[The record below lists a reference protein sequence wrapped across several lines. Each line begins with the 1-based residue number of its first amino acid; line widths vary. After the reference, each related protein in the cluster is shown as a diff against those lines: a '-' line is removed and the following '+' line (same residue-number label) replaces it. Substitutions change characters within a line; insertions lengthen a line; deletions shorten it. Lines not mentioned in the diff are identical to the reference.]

1 MGTNIPLGYEDTVAT
16 MRQAQTE
23 IISAL
28 NGAGITIQEY
38 PSALVPAKSSG
49 IAAAVAYPIQ
59 GILKYH
65 GLSDWDWRVSFM
77 PSISVNNDSAHT
89 LTLVE
94 FDPGL
99 TRDQVVIGGQHAEGR
114 DYERV
119 VRSLEVIRS
128 VAGVSSRARVIS
140 KNILRAAKTGKG
152 LGTSAGASAALA
164 AAALTALLGETGIE
178 NTRFLSCMAR
188 LLAGSGCRS
197 ATGGVSLWLSYP
209 GAAHEDS
216 FSVRLDLR
224 DQLQDIRLLTVPID
238 SRTGLKTETA
248 HRDAPHSA
256 FFKAWMQSR
265 KAEVLECLEAVQAGD
280 WRVLGQLAELDSL
293 RLHGVTMSGS
303 RENKVFAWEPEN
315 IPLFRMCNHLR
326 QQGIPVYFSTDTGP
340 TTVFITHREYAATVL
355 EEIKR
360 QELGL
365 EVVEGKLAGPVR
377 LVGLD
382 HAKEVL
388 GM

>member
-1 MGTNIPLGYEDTVAT
+1 MLQVREYYWRMPVGTNIPLGYEDTVAT

-152 LGTSAGASAALA
+152 LGTSAG
-164 AAALTALLGETGIE
+164 
-178 NTRFLSCMAR
+178 
-188 LLAGSGCRS
+188 
-197 ATGGVSLWLSYP
+197 
-209 GAAHEDS
+209 
-216 FSVRLDLR
+216 
-224 DQLQDIRLLTVPID
+224 
-238 SRTGLKTETA
+238 
-248 HRDAPHSA
+248 
-256 FFKAWMQSR
+256 
-265 KAEVLECLEAVQAGD
+265 
-280 WRVLGQLAELDSL
+280 
-293 RLHGVTMSGS
+293 
-303 RENKVFAWEPEN
+303 
-315 IPLFRMCNHLR
+315 
-326 QQGIPVYFSTDTGP
+326 
-340 TTVFITHREYAATVL
+340 
-355 EEIKR
+355 
-360 QELGL
+360 
-365 EVVEGKLAGPVR
+365 
-377 LVGLD
+377 
-382 HAKEVL
+382 
-388 GM
+388 